1 MKFVCVECDEP
12 MKFESS
18 DGLDDDGS
26 LPVTFRC
33 PSCEWGVR
41 MLTNPQETQM
51 VRTLG
56 IKVGGSTVPP
66 APMEM
71 MRSFLK
77 KGASPHGPAASGKD
91 EGSGDISKCPFSSL
105 VKDLSD

>member
-1 MKFVCVECDEP
+1 MKFLCVECDEP
-12 MKFESS
+12 MKFDSTA
-18 DGLDDDGS
+18 GIDDDGS

-33 PSCEWGVR
+33 PSCEWGVT
-41 MLTNPQETQM
+41 MLINPQETQM

-56 IKVGGSTVPP
+56 VKVGGAEVAP

-77 KGASPHGPAASGKD
+77 GDHPEIDAAKPAEAGT
-91 EGSGDISKCPFSSL
+91 SKCPFSAM
-105 VKDLSD
+105 VKDLG